1 MGKYYISVYNSNTRQ
16 TIKDLFE
23 YAQNPKVGPNAGWA
37 RRHKAY
43 ACIIVFQNS
52 RVEKLHKSF
61 KNL

>member
-23 YAQNPKVGPNAGWA
+23 YAQNPKVDPNAGWA

-52 RVEKLHKSF
+52 RV
-61 KNL
+61 ND